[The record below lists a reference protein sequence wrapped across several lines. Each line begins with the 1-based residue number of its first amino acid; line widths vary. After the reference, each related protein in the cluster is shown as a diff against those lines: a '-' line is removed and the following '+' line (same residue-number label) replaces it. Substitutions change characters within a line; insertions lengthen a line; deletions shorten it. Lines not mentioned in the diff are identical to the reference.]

1 MRTTEQHTPLPFWA
15 KNHLHGCILFVTFV
29 KPKFGTMNKRL
40 LQFLQAE
47 NISQAQLAD
56 TLSVAR
62 GSVSHI
68 LSGRNRPGFDFI
80 ESLLLHY
87 PSLNLD
93 WLITGKGRMYREDGE
108 TQEPM
113 LSATTGSKVSKITV
127 FYEDGTFEEFHKNG

>member
-1 MRTTEQHTPLPFWA
+1 
-15 KNHLHGCILFVTFV
+15 
-29 KPKFGTMNKRL
+29 MNKRL

-108 TQEPM
+108 TQEPV
-113 LSATTGSKVSKITV
+113 LSATTGSKVSKITI

>member
-1 MRTTEQHTPLPFWA
+1 
-15 KNHLHGCILFVTFV
+15 
-29 KPKFGTMNKRL
+29 MNKRL

-93 WLITGKGRMYREDGE
+93 WLITGKGRMYREEAEDSP
-108 TQEPM
+108 QINIP
-113 LSATTGSKVSKITV
+113 SRSKVSKIMV
-127 FYEDGTFEEFHKNG
+127 FYDDGTFEEFQKIG

>member
-1 MRTTEQHTPLPFWA
+1 MDPSLPFPSVGF
-15 KNHLHGCILFVTFV
+15 HLFSSIEFVTFV
-29 KPKFGTMNKRL
+29 KRLFGTMNKRL

-93 WLITGKGRMYREDGE
+93 WLITGKGRMYREDAE
-108 TQEPM
+108 DSPQINIP
-113 LSATTGSKVSKITV
+113 SGSKVSKIMV
-127 FYEDGTFEEFHKNG
+127 FYDDGTFEEFHKNG